1 MKTKLKILM
10 AVSEVAPFTKTGGL
24 GDVGGALPKA
34 LKDLDH
40 DVRIITPQYRDVN
53 ERKYILRDVIRLQ
66 NISVQLGDESVEIN
80 VKSAFLPN
88 SKVQVYFLDYRPF
101 FFRKGLYVDEQKG
114 KDFPD
119 NDKRFILFS
128 RGIIETLIKLQW
140 QPDVIHCNDWQT
152 GLIPFFVKTL
162 YKDDPF
168 FKKTSTLMTVHNFVF
183 QGNYPESCLKTIGV
197 EPGLKEVESIKV
209 NDYYSFLRAGITYSD
224 KVNTVSKTYVEETSS
239 SPEFG
244 FGLEPLL
251 EKRQKDYSGIVNG
264 IDELIWN
271 PETDDMIWEKY
282 TSKELGNKVQNKEQ
296 LFETNGIKASIDTP
310 CLCMISRLT
319 DQKGLDWIKEIFP
332 KLMSENLVLF
342 ILGIGDAEYHKFL
355 QQMQKKYPDKLSVH
369 LKFDEVLAHRLIAGS
384 DIFLMPSKF
393 EPCGLTQL
401 YSMKYGTIPVV
412 NATGGLVD
420 TVQTFDADTG
430 KGNGFVM
437 EKATASH
444 LLKSIKKAL
453 SLHSNKKMW
462 QKIMKSAMREDYSW
476 ESSAKK
482 YLQLYAKCITHRK
495 TQST

>member
-1 MKTKLKILM
+1 M

-66 NISVQLGDESVEIN
+66 NIPVQLGDETVEVN

-101 FFRKGLYVDEQKG
+101 FFRKGLYVDEKG

-128 RGIIETLIKLQW
+128 RGVVETLNKLQW

-152 GLIPFFVKTL
+152 GLIPFFIQTL

-183 QGNYPESCLKTIGV
+183 QGNFPESCLQSMGV
-197 EPGLKEVESIKV
+197 DSASREVNPLKV
-209 NDYYSFLRAGITYSD
+209 NDYYSFLRAGIAYSD
-224 KVNTVSKTYVEETSS
+224 KVNTVSKTYVKETIS
-239 SPEFG
+239 SPDFG
-244 FGLEPLL
+244 FGLESMLK
-251 EKRQKDYSGIVNG
+251 KREKDYSGIVNG
-264 IDELIWN
+264 IDTSVWN

-282 TSKELGNKVQNKEQ
+282 SAKELGNKTLNKEQ
-296 LFETNGIKASIDTP
+296 LYKANGIKVSIDAP
-310 CLCMISRLT
+310 CLSIISRLT
-319 DQKGLDWIKEIFP
+319 DQKGLDWIREILP
-332 KLMSENLVLF
+332 DLMNENVALF
-342 ILGIGDAEYHKFL
+342 ILGVGDPDYHKFF
-355 QQMQKKYPDKLSVH
+355 QQMQKKYSGKLSIH
-369 LKFDEVLAHRLIAGS
+369 LKFDEVLAHRIVAGS

-420 TVQTFDADTG
+420 TVHTFNMESG

-437 EKATASH
+437 AKPDAGH
-444 LLKSIKKAL
+444 LLKSIRLAISLYEDKKV
-453 SLHSNKKMW
+453 W

-476 ESSAKK
+476 EASAKK
-482 YLQLYAKCITHRK
+482 YMQLYAKCIAHRK
-495 TQST
+495 NQSA